1 MARKKFVSAG
11 VHLAQRQMHSEEMK
25 RMKME
30 RSENMGKLASQPGS
44 CRLNFPC
51 SFTLV
56 SAHISVNVLA
66 FMNLADKDFSVYQ
79 PREGGGELELGTC
92 T

>member
-1 MARKKFVSAG
+1 
-11 VHLAQRQMHSEEMK
+11 
-25 RMKME
+25 
-30 RSENMGKLASQPGS
+30 MGKLAAEPGS

-79 PREGGGELELGTC
+79 P
-92 T
+92 